1 MVKHDDEWRSAYGHN
16 RARLVNEGQVVKAG
30 EQIAEMGRSGAARDM
45 LHFEIRYNGKPVYP
59 RACLPKRRR
68 SGPCALAR
76 TKGGPFAQA
85 PSTNP
90 ATTFRPWPASTLNVR
105 AAAAF
110 VMVSRPMP

>member
-1 MVKHDDEWRSAYGHN
+1 MVS
-16 RARLVNEGQVVKAG
+16 EGQVSQAG
-30 EQIAEMGRSGAARDM
+30 KQVAEMGRSCAARDR
-45 LHFEIRYNGKPVYP
+45 LHIDIRDNGKPVDP
-59 RACLPKRRR
+59 RAYLPERCR

-90 ATTFRPWPASTLNVR
+90 ATTFRPSPASTLNVR